1 MKRRKNFFFRRFI
14 FAEWRFGREWIS
26 IGGSGVVFRLSKW
39 VLEFGLFDKK
49 CYLCSVEACCFDL
62 RGGFMCV
69 PMCLSD
75 EMER

>member
-14 FAEWRFGREWIS
+14 FAERRFGRERIS
-26 IGGSGVVFRLSKW
+26 IGWRGMVLRLSKW

-49 CYLCSVEACCFDL
+49 CYLCSVEACCFGL

-69 PMCLSD
+69 TMCLCD
-75 EMER
+75 EMGR